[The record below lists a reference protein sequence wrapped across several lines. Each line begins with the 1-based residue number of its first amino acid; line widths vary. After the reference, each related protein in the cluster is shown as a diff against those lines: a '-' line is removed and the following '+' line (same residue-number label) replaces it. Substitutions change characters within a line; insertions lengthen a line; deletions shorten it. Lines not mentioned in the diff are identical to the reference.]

1 MYALRKEHKL
11 NVGDGG
17 RGIVSPFK
25 GSASP
30 NTARASKNLLPKKR
44 TIDRLRLRALSTPK

>member
-11 NVGDGG
+11 NVGDAG

-25 GSASP
+25 ASASP